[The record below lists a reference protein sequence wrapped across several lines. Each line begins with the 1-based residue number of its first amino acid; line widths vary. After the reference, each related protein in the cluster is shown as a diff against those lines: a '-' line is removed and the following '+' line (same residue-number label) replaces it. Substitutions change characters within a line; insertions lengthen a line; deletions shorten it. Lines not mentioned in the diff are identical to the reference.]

1 MMKCNEDVRNAIKGA
16 GVKHWQVAEALKVH
30 ENQFSRELRHE
41 LTPERKK
48 QVFAV
53 IAELQEKETGSG
65 IE

>member
-1 MMKCNEDVRNAIKGA
+1 MKNQDIRNAVKKA
-16 GVKHWQVAEALKVH
+16 GVCLWQVAERLNMWDSA
-30 ENQFSRELRHE
+30 FSRELRHE